1 MHSFLYLASQSPRRQ
16 ELLTQLG
23 VRFELLLPDSN
34 ENAEAIEAPLANEN
48 ARNYVER
55 VTLAKC
61 DAALQRWAKR
71 SLPWAPIL
79 CADTT
84 VSLPNSDTAQILGK
98 PADAADAERILRLL
112 SGQTH
117 EVLTAIALLPEQA
130 AKPISLVQVSEVE
143 FMELSDP
150 LIKAYIA
157 SQEPYGKAG
166 AYGIQGLGSAFIRR
180 IVGSY
185 SGIMGLPLFEMATLL
200 QQAGVSFTLTP
211 EIANQTQYE

>member
-23 VRFELLLPDSN
+23 VRFELLLPSDD
-34 ENAEAIEAPLANEN
+34 EDAEAIEVPLPNEN
-48 ARNYVER
+48 ARTYVQR

-61 DAALQRWAKR
+61 DAALQRWTKR
-71 SLPWAPIL
+71 DLPWAPIL

-84 VSLPNSDTAQILGK
+84 VSLPQSDTAQILGK
-98 PADAADAERILRLL
+98 PVDAADAERILRLL
-112 SGQTH
+112 GGQTH
-117 EVLTAIALLPEQA
+117 EVLTAIALLPQQDT
-130 AKPISLVQVSEVE
+130 KPISLVQVSEVE
-143 FMELSDP
+143 FMPLSDT

-211 EIANQTQYE
+211 EIANQA

>member
-1 MHSFLYLASQSPRRQ
+1 MHSFIYLASQSPRRQ

-23 VRFELLLPDSN
+23 VRFELLLPDSD
-34 ENAEAIEAPLANEN
+34 EDAEAIEEVLPNEK
-48 ARNYVER
+48 ARAYVER

-61 DAALQRWAKR
+61 AAALQRWTKR
-71 SLPWAPIL
+71 GLPWAPIL

-84 VSLPNSDTAQILGK
+84 VSLPNSDVAQILGK
-98 PADAADAERILRLL
+98 PTDASDAERILRLL

-117 EVLTAIALLPEQA
+117 EVLTAVALLSEQN

-143 FMELSDP
+143 FMALSDAQM
-150 LIKAYIA
+150 KAYIA
-157 SQEPYGKAG
+157 SQEPVGKAG

-180 IVGSY
+180 INGSY

-200 QQAGVSFTLTP
+200 QQAGVSFTLTS
-211 EIANQTQYE
+211 EIANQA

>member
-1 MHSFLYLASQSPRRQ
+1 MHSFIYLASQSPRRQ

-23 VRFELLLPDSN
+23 VRFELLLPDSD
-34 ENAEAIEAPLANEN
+34 EDAEAIEEVLPNEK
-48 ARNYVER
+48 ARAYVER

-61 DAALQRWAKR
+61 AAALQRWTKR
-71 SLPWAPIL
+71 GLPWAPIL

-84 VSLPNSDTAQILGK
+84 VSLPNSDVAQILGK
-98 PADAADAERILRLL
+98 PTDASDAERILRLL

-117 EVLTAIALLPEQA
+117 EVLTAVVLLSEQD

-143 FMELSDP
+143 FMALSDAQM
-150 LIKAYIA
+150 KAYIA
-157 SQEPYGKAG
+157 SQEPVGKAG

-180 IVGSY
+180 INGSY

-200 QQAGVSFTLTP
+200 QQAGVSFTLTS
-211 EIANQTQYE
+211 EIANQA

>member
-23 VRFELLLPDSN
+23 VRFELLLPDHD
-34 ENAEAIEAPLANEN
+34 EDAEAIEAPLANEK
-48 ARNYVER
+48 ARAYVER
-55 VTLAKC
+55 VTLAKS
-61 DAALQRWAKR
+61 DAAAQRWAKR

-84 VSLPNSDTAQILGK
+84 VSLPKSDIAQILGK

-117 EVLTAIALLPEQA
+117 EVLTAIVLLPQQS
-130 AKPISLVQVSEVE
+130 AKPISLVQVSQVE
-143 FMELSDP
+143 FMPLSDP

-211 EIANQTQYE
+211 EIANQA

>member
-23 VRFELLLPDSN
+23 VRFELLLPDSD
-34 ENAEAIEAPLANEN
+34 ENAEAIEEPLPKEN
-48 ARNYVER
+48 ARAYVQR

-61 DAALQRWAKR
+61 DAALERWAKR
-71 SLPWAPIL
+71 NLPWAPIL

-84 VSLPNSDTAQILGK
+84 VSLPKNDAAQILGK

-117 EVLTAIALLPEQA
+117 EVLTAIALLPQQS

-143 FMELSDP
+143 FMALSDP
-150 LIKAYIA
+150 LIKAYIT

-166 AYGIQGLGSAFIRR
+166 AYGIQGLSSAFIRR

-200 QQAGVSFTLTP
+200 QQAGVSFTLTL
-211 EIANQTQYE
+211 EIANQA

>member
-23 VRFELLLPDSN
+23 VRFELLLPSDD
-34 ENAEAIEAPLANEN
+34 EDTEAIEAPLPHEN
-48 ARNYVER
+48 ARAYVER

-61 DAALQRWAKR
+61 DVALQRWAKR

-84 VSLPNSDTAQILGK
+84 VSLPKSDTAQILGK

-117 EVLTAIALLPEQA
+117 EVLTAIALLPQQD

-143 FMELSDP
+143 FMPLSAS
-150 LIKAYIA
+150 LIKAYIT

-211 EIANQTQYE
+211 EIANQA

>member
-1 MHSFLYLASQSPRRQ
+1 MHSFIYLASQSPRRQ

-23 VRFELLLPDSN
+23 VRFNLLLPGSD
-34 ENAEAIEAPLANEN
+34 EDAEAIETPLPNEK
-48 ARNYVER
+48 AKAYIER

-61 DAALQRWAKR
+61 AAALQRWTKR
-71 SLPWAPIL
+71 DLPWAPIL

-84 VSLPNSDTAQILGK
+84 VSLPNSDVAQILGK
-98 PADAADAERILRLL
+98 PTDAYDAERILRLL

-117 EVLTAIALLPEQA
+117 EVLTAITLLPQQD

-143 FMELSDP
+143 FMALSDA
-150 LIKAYIA
+150 LIQSYIA

-180 IVGSY
+180 INGSY
-185 SGIMGLPLFEMATLL
+185 SGIMGLPLFEMVSLL
-200 QQAGVSFTLTP
+200 QQAGVSFTLMP
-211 EIANQTQYE
+211 KIANQT

>member
-23 VRFELLLPDSN
+23 VHFELLLPGGD
-34 ENAEAIEAPLANEN
+34 EDTEAIETPLPNEN
-48 ARNYVER
+48 ARTYVER

-61 DAALQRWAKR
+61 DAALQRWSKR
-71 SLPWAPIL
+71 NLPWAPIL
-79 CADTT
+79 SADTT
-84 VSLPNSDTAQILGK
+84 VSLPNSDAAQILGK
-98 PADAADAERILRLL
+98 PTDAADAERILRLL

-117 EVLTAIALLPEQA
+117 EVLTAIALLPQQS
-130 AKPISLVQVSEVE
+130 AKPISLVQVSQVE
-143 FMELSDP
+143 FMELSDAQM
-150 LIKAYIA
+150 KAYIA

-180 IVGSY
+180 IEGSY

-211 EIANQTQYE
+211 EIANQA

>member
-23 VRFELLLPDSN
+23 VRFELFLPSDDEDTEAIEVPLPN
-34 ENAEAIEAPLANEN
+34 ENAGA
-48 ARNYVER
+48 YVQR

-61 DAALQRWAKR
+61 DAALERWTKR
-71 SLPWAPIL
+71 RLPWAPIL

-98 PADAADAERILRLL
+98 PTDAADAERILRLL

-117 EVLTAIALLPEQA
+117 EVLTAIALLSQQSE
-130 AKPISLVQVSEVE
+130 KPISLVQVSKVE
-143 FMELSDP
+143 FIPLSDA
-150 LIKAYIA
+150 LMKAYIA

-166 AYGIQGLGSAFIRR
+166 AYGIQGLGGAFIRR
-180 IVGSY
+180 IEGSY

-200 QQAGVSFTLTP
+200 QLAGVSFTLTP
-211 EIANQTQYE
+211 EIANQA

>member
-23 VRFELLLPDSN
+23 VRFELLLPSN
-34 ENAEAIEAPLANEN
+34 DEDAEAIEAPLPNEN
-48 ARNYVER
+48 ARTYVER

-61 DAALQRWAKR
+61 DAALQRWTKR

-84 VSLPNSDTAQILGK
+84 VSLPNSDMAQILGK
-98 PADAADAERILRLL
+98 PADAFEAARILRLL
-112 SGQTH
+112 SSQTH
-117 EVLTAIALLPEQA
+117 EVLTAIALLPERS
-130 AKPISLVQVSEVE
+130 AKPISLVQVSQVE
-143 FMELSDP
+143 FMPLSDT

-180 IVGSY
+180 INGSY

-211 EIANQTQYE
+211 EIANQA

>member
-23 VRFELLLPDSN
+23 VRFELLLPSN
-34 ENAEAIEAPLANEN
+34 DEDAEAIEAPLPNEN
-48 ARNYVER
+48 ARTYVER

-61 DAALQRWAKR
+61 DAALKRWTKR
-71 SLPWAPIL
+71 GLAWAPIL

-98 PADAADAERILRLL
+98 PADAFEAARILRLL
-112 SGQTH
+112 SGKTH
-117 EVLTAIALLPEQA
+117 EVLTAIALLSQQS
-130 AKPISLVQVSEVE
+130 AKPISLVQVSQVE
-143 FMELSDP
+143 FMPLSDT

-180 IVGSY
+180 INGSY

-211 EIANQTQYE
+211 EIANQA

>member
-1 MHSFLYLASQSPRRQ
+1 MHSFIYLASQSPRRQ

-23 VRFELLLPDSN
+23 VRFELLLPDSD
-34 ENAEAIEAPLANEN
+34 EDAEAIEEVLPNEK
-48 ARNYVER
+48 ARAYVER

-61 DAALQRWAKR
+61 AAALQRWTKR
-71 SLPWAPIL
+71 GLPWAPIL

-84 VSLPNSDTAQILGK
+84 VSLPNSDVAQILGK
-98 PADAADAERILRLL
+98 PTDASDAERILRLL

-117 EVLTAIALLPEQA
+117 EVLTAVALLSEQD

-143 FMELSDP
+143 FMALSDAQM
-150 LIKAYIA
+150 KAYIA
-157 SQEPYGKAG
+157 SQEPVGKAG

-180 IVGSY
+180 INGSY

-200 QQAGVSFTLTP
+200 QQAGVSFTLTS
-211 EIANQTQYE
+211 EIANQA

>member
-23 VRFELLLPDSN
+23 VRFELLLPDSD
-34 ENAEAIEAPLANEN
+34 ENAEAIEAPLPNEN
-48 ARNYVER
+48 ARVYVKR

-71 SLPWAPIL
+71 NLPWAPIL

-84 VSLPNSDTAQILGK
+84 VSLPNSDTSQILGK

-117 EVLTAIALLPEQA
+117 EVLTAIAVIPQQSTE
-130 AKPISLVQVSEVE
+130 PISLVQVSEVE
-143 FMELSDP
+143 FMVLSDP
-150 LIKAYIA
+150 LIQAYIA

-211 EIANQTQYE
+211 EIANQS

>member
-16 ELLTQLG
+16 ELLAQLG
-23 VRFELLLPDSN
+23 VRFELLLPGHD
-34 ENAEAIEAPLANEN
+34 EDAEAIEAPLPHEH
-48 ARNYVER
+48 ARAYVQR

-61 DAALQRWAKR
+61 DAALQRWIKR
-71 SLPWAPIL
+71 GLPWAPIL

-84 VSLPNSDTAQILGK
+84 VSLPGSDAAQILGK
-98 PADAADAERILRLL
+98 PADAADAQRILRLL

-117 EVLTAIALLPEQA
+117 EVLTAIALLPQQS

-143 FMELSDP
+143 FMPLSNA
-150 LIKAYIA
+150 LIQAYIA

-211 EIANQTQYE
+211 EIANQA

>member
-16 ELLTQLG
+16 ELLMQLG
-23 VRFELLLPDSN
+23 VRFELLLPSN
-34 ENAEAIEAPLANEN
+34 DENAEAIETPLPNEN
-48 ARNYVER
+48 ARVYVQR

-61 DAALQRWAKR
+61 DAALERWTKR

-98 PADAADAERILRLL
+98 PTDASDAARILRLL

-117 EVLTAIALLPEQA
+117 EVLTAIALLPERS
-130 AKPISLVQVSEVE
+130 AKPISLVQVSQVE

-166 AYGIQGLGSAFIRR
+166 AYGIQGLGSAFIRS
-180 IVGSY
+180 INGSY

-211 EIANQTQYE
+211 EIANPI

>member
-23 VRFELLLPDSN
+23 VRFELLLPSN
-34 ENAEAIEAPLANEN
+34 DEDAEAIEAPLPHEK
-48 ARNYVER
+48 ARAYVER

-61 DAALQRWAKR
+61 GAAAQRWKKR
-71 SLPWAPIL
+71 GLPWAPIL

-84 VSLPNSDTAQILGK
+84 VSLPSSDAAQILGK
-98 PADAADAERILRLL
+98 PADAFDAARILRLL

-117 EVLTAIALLPEQA
+117 EVLTAIALLPHQS
-130 AKPISLVQVSEVE
+130 AKPISLVQVSQVE
-143 FMELSDP
+143 FMPLSDT

-157 SQEPYGKAG
+157 SHEPYGKAG

-180 IVGSY
+180 INGSY

-200 QQAGVSFTLTP
+200 QQAGVSFTLMP
-211 EIANQTQYE
+211 EIANPL

>member
-1 MHSFLYLASQSPRRQ
+1 
-16 ELLTQLG
+16 LTQLG
-23 VRFELLLPDSN
+23 VRFELLLPSN
-34 ENAEAIEAPLANEN
+34 DEDAEAIEVPLPNEK
-48 ARNYVER
+48 ARAYVQR

-71 SLPWAPIL
+71 GLPWAPIL

-84 VSLPNSDTAQILGK
+84 VSLPNSDDAQILGK
-98 PADAADAERILRLL
+98 PADAGDAERILGLL

-117 EVLTAIALLPEQA
+117 EVLTAIALLPQQE

-143 FMELSDP
+143 FIPLSNA
-150 LIKAYIA
+150 LMKAYIA

-211 EIANQTQYE
+211 EIANQA